1 MLCIRREN
9 LESGEL
15 GGSVFGSQVVA
26 RGNQS
31 LKSRLISWP

>member
-1 MLCIRREN
+1 MLCIRRGN

-15 GGSVFGSQVVA
+15 GGSVFGDLVVV

-31 LKSRLISWP
+31 LKFQLISWP